1 MKRKNRLCHSEE
13 IKRVRQT
20 GRSYTH
26 PLLVLIK
33 EENCLEYIRVSVI
46 AGKNSGGAVDRNR
59 VKRRIRACMD
69 GLLPEI
75 QGGWDLI
82 LQSRNGSQ
90 DASSKQFY
98 EALTSLLIRADLI
111 QKNG

>member
-1 MKRKNRLCHSEE
+1 
-13 IKRVRQT
+13 
-20 GRSYTH
+20 
-26 PLLVLIK
+26 
-33 EENCLEYIRVSVI
+33 
-46 AGKNSGGAVDRNR
+46 
-59 VKRRIRACMD
+59 MD